1 MTAASSSVEAVL
13 FDIDGTLINSGGAG
27 AESWRRAFDELYGI
41 PADIGE
47 YTDNGMTDPEVGRLT
62 FSRVVGHAPGD
73 EEMSR
78 LMATRASYLKATV
91 AESKGYAVLPGV
103 KEVLSRLRTAGLL
116 LGLTTG
122 GTEEAGRIKLE
133 RGGLNGYFAFG
144 GYGSDSE
151 DRAELTR
158 CAVERAGERLGH
170 PLAPDQVMVVGD
182 TVHDIAAA
190 LAAGAT
196 PVGVASGNFTE
207 EQLRAAG
214 GEIVLA
220 SLEETL
226 PV

>member
-1 MTAASSSVEAVL
+1 MSTASDRVEAVL
-13 FDIDGTLINSGGAG
+13 FDIDGTLIDSGGAG
-27 AESWRRAFDELYGI
+27 AESWRRAFDELYAI

-62 FSRVVGHAPGD
+62 FTRVVGHAPSD

-78 LMATRASYLKATV
+78 LMTTRASYLEVTV
-91 AESKGYAVLPGV
+91 AESQGYRVLPGV
-103 KEVLSRLRTAGLL
+103 KEVLARLRDKGLL

-133 RGGLNGYFAFG
+133 RGGLNEYFAFG

-158 CAVERAGERLGH
+158 CAVERASERLGH
-170 PLAPDQVMVVGD
+170 ALTPDQVMVVGD

-196 PVGVASGNFTE
+196 PVGVASGHYTE
-207 EQLRAAG
+207 EQLRGAG
-214 GEIVLA
+214 GEIVLG
-220 SLEETL
+220 SLKEPL

>member
-1 MTAASSSVEAVL
+1 MREPLSAVEAVL
-13 FDIDGTLINSGGAG
+13 FDIDGTLLNSGGAG

-62 FSRVVGHAPGD
+62 FSRVVGHAPSD
-73 EEMSR
+73 QEMSR

-91 AESKGYAVLPGV
+91 AESKGYSVLPGV
-103 KEVLSRLRTAGLL
+103 KEILSRLRTAGLL

-151 DRAELTR
+151 DRAKLTR
-158 CAVERAGERLGH
+158 CAVERAEERLGH
-170 PLAPDQVMVVGD
+170 ALARDQVMVVGD

-190 LAAGAT
+190 IAAGAT
-196 PVGVASGNFTE
+196 PVGVASGHYTE

-220 SLEETL
+220 SLEEPL